1 MTKLDHHD
9 WPAFQVVEFLPE
21 RSDKCSRL
29 RLSEFFGSTS
39 ADSAMN
45 HDAQRFEIEVL
56 DAQQSDL
63 AGSQNMAVGEQK
75 DRCAGTNPRPGG
87 SPLAQIVAT

>member
-1 MTKLDHHD
+1 
-9 WPAFQVVEFLPE
+9 
-21 RSDKCSRL
+21 
-29 RLSEFFGSTS
+29 
-39 ADSAMN
+39 MN